1 MDFSWIRL
9 DPVLPEEKVEGACLV
24 GGLAISG
31 LPTTLLSG
39 PYMQTHPDQIIH
51 EDRGLIYEGS
61 NNSRE

>member
-9 DPVLPEEKVEGACLV
+9 DLVLPEEKVEGACLV

-39 PYMQTHPDQIIH
+39 PYMQTHPDQIH
-51 EDRGLIYEGS
+51 EDRGAYL
-61 NNSRE
+61 